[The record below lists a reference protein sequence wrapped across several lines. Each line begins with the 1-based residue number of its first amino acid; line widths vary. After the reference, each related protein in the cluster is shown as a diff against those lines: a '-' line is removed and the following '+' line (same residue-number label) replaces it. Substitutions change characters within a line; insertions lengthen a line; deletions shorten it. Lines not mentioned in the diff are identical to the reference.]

1 MLSQVENLNVNLI
14 IDEIYSKGSLRQN
27 IDKISLGKIRNYS
40 QEDSKYNHEVKIFL
54 L

>member
-27 IDKISLGKIRNYS
+27 IVTAQQQPQPQQDWVAFMS
-40 QEDSKYNHEVKIFL
+40 QPY
-54 L
+54 